1 MKTKKIIT
9 LAILTALYVALSA
22 MMKIPFI
29 GNISLDLGYIVFAVA
44 IMLFGYSGVLVG
56 VLGCSIESLLFSAY
70 GFSVSWAVGNLI
82 VGLFL
87 AWFISKSDYNKF
99 RYMFGALVA
108 CVLGIL
114 LVKTGIEC
122 RLYNIPTAI
131 KVPKNLV
138 ACLVD
143 TITMWLGIWI
153 FNEKRLDK
161 LNKICY
167 N

>member
-70 GFSVSWAVGNLI
+70 GFSISWAVGNLV
-82 VGLFL
+82 VGLVF
-87 AWFISKSDYNKF
+87 AWFISKSTYNKF
-99 RYMFGALVA
+99 RFILGAFVA
-108 CVLGIL
+108 CILGIL

-143 TITMWLGIWI
+143 TITMCIGILI

-161 LNKICY
+161 LSKVCY

>member
-1 MKTKKIIT
+1 M
-9 LAILTALYVALSA
+9 LTALYVALSA
-22 MMKIPFI
+22 LMKIPFI
-29 GNISLDLGYIVFAVA
+29 GNISLDLGYIAFVVA
-44 IMLFGYSGVLVG
+44 LMSFKYAGIAVG
-56 VLGCSIESLLFSAY
+56 VLGCALESLLFSAY
-70 GFSVSWAVGNLI
+70 GFSISWAVGNLV
-82 VGLFL
+82 VGLFF
-87 AWFISKSDYNKF
+87 AWFISKSDYNQF

-122 RLYNIPTAI
+122 RLYNIPTAV

-143 TITMWLGIWI
+143 TITMCIGILI

-161 LNKICY
+161 LHKICY

>member
-29 GNISLDLGYIVFAVA
+29 GNISLDLGYIAFVVA
-44 IMLFGYSGVLVG
+44 LMSFKYAGIAVG
-56 VLGCSIESLLFSAY
+56 VLGCALESLLFSAY
-70 GFSVSWAVGNLI
+70 GFSISWATGNLI
-82 VGLFL
+82 VGLFF
-87 AWFISKSDYNKF
+87 AWFISKSDYNQF

-153 FNEKRLDK
+153 FNEERLDK
-161 LNKICY
+161 LRKMCY

>member
-22 MMKIPFI
+22 LMKIPFI
-29 GNISLDLGYIVFAVA
+29 GNISLDLGYIAFVVA
-44 IMLFGYSGVLVG
+44 LMSFKYAGIAVG
-56 VLGCSIESLLFSAY
+56 VLGCALESLLFSAY
-70 GFSVSWAVGNLI
+70 GFSISWAVGNLI
-82 VGLFL
+82 VGLFF
-87 AWFISKSDYNKF
+87 AWFISKSDYNQF
-99 RYMFGALVA
+99 RYMFGAFVA

-143 TITMWLGIWI
+143 TITMCIGILI

-161 LNKICY
+161 LNKVCY

>member
-9 LAILTALYVALSA
+9 LAMLTALYVALSA
-22 MMKIPFI
+22 LMKIPFI
-29 GNISLDLGYIVFAVA
+29 GNISLDLGYIAFVVA
-44 IMLFGYSGVLVG
+44 LMSFKYAGIAVG
-56 VLGCSIESLLFSAY
+56 VLGCALESLLFSAY
-70 GFSVSWAVGNLI
+70 GFSISWAVGNLV
-82 VGLFL
+82 VGLFF
-87 AWFISKSDYNKF
+87 AWFISKSDYNQF
-99 RYMFGALVA
+99 RYMFGVLVA

-161 LNKICY
+161 LRKVCY

>member
-29 GNISLDLGYIVFAVA
+29 GNISLDLGYIAFVVA
-44 IMLFGYSGVLVG
+44 LMSFKYAGIAVG
-56 VLGCSIESLLFSAY
+56 VLGCALESLLFSAY
-70 GFSVSWAVGNLI
+70 GFSISWAVGNLV
-82 VGLFL
+82 VGLFF
-87 AWFISKSDYNKF
+87 AWFISKSDYNQF

-122 RLYNIPTAI
+122 RLYNIPTAV

-143 TITMWLGIWI
+143 TITMCIGILI

-161 LNKICY
+161 LNKVCY

>member
-9 LAILTALYVALSA
+9 LAMLTALYVALSA
-22 MMKIPFI
+22 LMKIPFI
-29 GNISLDLGYIVFAVA
+29 GNISLDLGYIAFVVA
-44 IMLFGYSGVLVG
+44 LMSFKYAGIAVG
-56 VLGCSIESLLFSAY
+56 VLGCALESLLFSAY
-70 GFSVSWAVGNLI
+70 GFSISWAVGNLV
-82 VGLFL
+82 VGLFF
-87 AWFISKSDYNKF
+87 AWFISKSDYNQF

-122 RLYNIPTAI
+122 RLYNIPTVV

-143 TITMWLGIWI
+143 TITMCIGILI

-161 LNKICY
+161 LHKICY

>member
-70 GFSVSWAVGNLI
+70 GFSISWATGNLI
-82 VGLFL
+82 VCLFF
-87 AWFISKSDYNKF
+87 AWFIAKSNYNQF
-99 RYMFGALVA
+99 RYMFGAA
-108 CVLGIL
+108 DIGIQ
-114 LVKTGIEC
+114 KGI
-122 RLYNIPTAI
+122 
-131 KVPKNLV
+131 
-138 ACLVD
+138 
-143 TITMWLGIWI
+143 
-153 FNEKRLDK
+153 
-161 LNKICY
+161 
-167 N
+167 